1 MNESLN
7 NAFELLLKASYSI
20 GNLFKTKKVDIS
32 QPIYVEF
39 KYNPI
44 RLIEEKVKRDL
55 DVTTVFPD
63 FKPWNEW
70 SSEDVLNIKK
80 EYNKFY

>member
-7 NAFELLLKASYSI
+7 NAFELLLKAGYSI
-20 GNLFKTKKVDIS
+20 SNLFKTKKVDIS

-44 RLIEEKVKRDL
+44 RPIEEKVKRDL
-55 DVTTVFPD
+55 DVTTVLPD
-63 FKPWNEW
+63 FKPWSEW
-70 SSEDVLNIKK
+70 SSEDVLEIKK
-80 EYNKFY
+80 DYNKFY